1 MNIIIV
7 GRRHGESKSIR
18 LSTAAK
24 HMVLG
29 LLFALP
35 MAMGAAGY
43 WLAERFTGEVALD
56 PNAARAWERDLDQQ
70 RQEIQDLRDQSDRE
84 MAALTVRLAELQGRV
99 LRLDAVGERLVDV
112 AGIATDEFDF
122 GSAPAVGGPVSLLS
136 ESSYHVPDFSDALR
150 ELSDRIDS
158 REQQLAVL
166 DDLIAANKLSE
177 DTFVAG
183 TPISKGW
190 MSSRFG
196 YRADPFTGRST
207 WHAGV
212 DFAGKEGSDI
222 ISVAA
227 GVVTYAG
234 DRYGYGQLVEV
245 NHGNGYK
252 TRYAHCKEI
261 KVSVGDVVRKGDLIA
276 AMGSTGR
283 STGPHVHF
291 EVYKNGR
298 SVDPAAYIHRR
309 PR

>member
-1 MNIIIV
+1 M
-7 GRRHGESKSIR
+7 
-18 LSTAAK
+18 L
-24 HMVLG
+24 LG
-29 LLFALP
+29 VLFALP

-43 WLAERFTGEVALD
+43 WLAERFTAEAALD
-56 PNAARAWERDLDQQ
+56 SNAARAWERDLDEQ
-70 RQEIQDLRDQSDRE
+70 RQELEELRDQTDRE

-99 LRLDAVGERLVDV
+99 LRLDAVGERLVDS
-112 AGIATDEFDF
+112 AGLSSDEFDF
-122 GSAPAVGGPVSLLS
+122 AAVPAVGGPAAGSDSIYQVPEITSALKDLS
-136 ESSYHVPDFSDALR
+136 E
-150 ELSDRIDS
+150 RIDS

-166 DDLIAANKLSE
+166 DDLMAANRLSE
-177 DTFVAG
+177 TTFVAG
-183 TPISKGW
+183 TPITKGW

-212 DFAGKEGSDI
+212 DFAGKDGSDI
-222 ISVAA
+222 IAVAS
-227 GVVTYAG
+227 GVVTWAS

-261 KVSVGDVVRKGDLIA
+261 KVNVGDVVRKGDLIA
-276 AMGSTGR
+276 LMGSTGR

>member
-7 GRRHGESKSIR
+7 GKRHGESRSIR
-18 LSTAAK
+18 LSSAAK
-24 HMVLG
+24 HMLLG

-43 WLAERFTGEVALD
+43 WLAERFTAEAALD
-56 PNAARAWERDLDQQ
+56 SNAARAWERDLVDQ
-70 RQEIQDLRDQSDRE
+70 RQELELLREQTDRE

-99 LRLDAVGERLVDV
+99 LRLDAVGERLVDS
-112 AGIATDEFDF
+112 AGLASDEFDF
-122 GSAPAVGGPVSLLS
+122 AAPPAMGGPATISDS
-136 ESSYHVPDFSDALR
+136 IYQVPEITSALR

-166 DDLIAANKLSE
+166 DDLMAANKLSE
-177 DTFVAG
+177 TTFVAG
-183 TPISKGW
+183 RPITKGW

-212 DFAGKEGSDI
+212 DFAGKDGSDI
-222 ISVAA
+222 VAVA
-227 GVVTYAG
+227 SGVVTWAT
-234 DRYGYGQLVEV
+234 DRYGYGNLVEI

-276 AMGSTGR
+276 LMGSTGR